1 MQAAA
6 LSEGLVAQFVA
17 DTVAEPDQE
26 WIRQPMP
33 LGIRTA
39 EHGNSALVRVVR
51 EGLGNHHRSD
61 RLRDELRSWCSDC
74 LSRLVTDASQRC
86 LCSNWRHASVDER
99 FLTDVL
105 RFDWLVMPVAGLAW
119 T

>member
-17 DTVAEPDQE
+17 DTVSEPEQE

-51 EGLGNHHRSD
+51 EALGTHRHSEENAMGLM
-61 RLRDELRSWCSDC
+61 LL
-74 LSRLVTDASQRC
+74 
-86 LCSNWRHASVDER
+86 
-99 FLTDVL
+99 F
-105 RFDWLVMPVAGLAW
+105 GLLESIGC
-119 T
+119 